1 MLLIAGLAVA
11 ACGDD
16 DGGGPTASENGNGDT
31 TPLSSPVNTPAGT
44 IGEPAICTDNEAQDG
59 LFTTLEFSGDDGLYE
74 QGEDVEI
81 TLTLINCGD
90 GDVSLKFPT
99 TQRYSIMI
107 QDEDTAIE
115 VWNAAAG
122 KDFAEDEGEQLILQG
137 ETVVYTESWDQKN
150 LRGDQVEPGMYKV
163 SGFSVGCG
171 GELQA
176 DCKFG
181 PVRKIQVLE

>member
-1 MLLIAGLAVA
+1 MI

-16 DGGGPTASENGNGDT
+16 DVADPTADGDT
-31 TPLSSPVNTPAGT
+31 SSTPPGSPVRTTAGT

-90 GDVSLKFPT
+90 GEVSLKFPT
-99 TQRYSIMI
+99 TQRYSFMI
-107 QDEDTAIE
+107 QDADSEIE

-122 KDFAEDEGEQLILQG
+122 KDFVEEEGEQLIMQGETIVYTEVWDQKDLQG
-137 ETVVYTESWDQKN
+137 E
-150 LRGDQVEPGMYKV
+150 QVLPAFYKV
-163 SGFSVGCG
+163 FGFSVGCG
-171 GELQA
+171 GELQT

-181 PVRKIQVLE
+181 PVRRIQVLQ